1 VKDVV
6 TKISKGRQAVFRI
19 TGPGK
24 HFSRQSRDSG
34 VIIVTKK
41 MRNERTIL
49 WLLVVLVV
57 ALGCGWFMG
66 RSTWTGPAKSK
77 PAAAEFDESKANV
90 PEWGKLG
97 TSNERKASFRL
108 DDDALQAGALSGQR
122 TLRFNS
128 LDDLEAFLKRAGDR
142 IRVMGRV
149 DGLKALRVSFLDPAD
164 FNSLLDGTEEQ
175 GFIYPAYTP
184 NPSGGVVQDNA
195 VPLGNNL
202 LAWLGLKSA
211 DLTLGSG
218 VKIALL
224 DTGVVPHPAF
234 GSAIENVMIVPGAEN
249 FEGWNGHGTATASLI
264 LGNSLSIPGSAP
276 GAQLTSY
283 RIADDNGTSDSWLMA
298 QAIVQAADAGAQI
311 ISISMGS
318 YGDSSLLRDAVF
330 YAQQKNAVV
339 VASSG
344 NDGYTQSAYPAGYP
358 GVISAVAVDA
368 ENNHLLFS
376 NQASNTALSA
386 PGWGVNAAY
395 PGDAIVSFNGT
406 SASAPI
412 IAGSIA
418 AVMSSHN
425 LSASQAVAMIYQYT
439 NETGAAGT
447 DPLTGAGAVNLGRI
461 LQSDSGNIQDAA
473 VASHFITPPA
483 EGSSASV
490 QVNIQNQGTTSL
502 LNIPVTV
509 TTPSGVTELTVA
521 SLAPGAV
528 KSFNLSLPNSAF
540 KNGAA
545 VTVSSHITGA
555 DAVLYNNQRSTTYS
569 PPPAP

>member
-1 VKDVV
+1 M
-6 TKISKGRQAVFRI
+6 
-19 TGPGK
+19 
-24 HFSRQSRDSG
+24 
-34 VIIVTKK
+34 
-41 MRNERTIL
+41 MRNERTVL

-57 ALGCGWFMG
+57 ALGCGWFLG
-66 RSTWTGPAKSK
+66 RSTWTAPTKSAPAV
-77 PAAAEFDESKANV
+77 AAFDESMANA
-90 PEWGKLG
+90 PQWGKLG
-97 TSNERKASFRL
+97 SSNESKASFRL
-108 DDDALQAGALSGQR
+108 DDAALQAGALSGQR

-128 LDDLEAFLKRAGDR
+128 LEDLESFLKRAGDR
-142 IRVMGRV
+142 IRVMGRM

-164 FNSLLDGTEEQ
+164 LANALDGTEEQ

-184 NPSGGVVQDNA
+184 NPSGGVVQDDA
-195 VPLGNNL
+195 VPLGNSL

-211 DLTLGSG
+211 DLTLGVG

-234 GSAIENVMIVPGAEN
+234 GAAIENVMIVAGAEN

-264 LGNSLSIPGSAP
+264 LGNSLSIPGAAP

-298 QAIVQAADAGAQI
+298 RAIMEAADAGAQI

-418 AVMSSHN
+418 AVMSSNN

-439 NETGAAGT
+439 NETGAAGA

-461 LQSDSGNIQDAA
+461 LQSDSSNIQDAA
-473 VASHFITPPA
+473 VASHFIKPPA

-490 QVNIQNQGTTSL
+490 QVNIQNQGTASL
-502 LNIPVTV
+502 LNIPVIV
-509 TTPSGVTELTVA
+509 TTPSGVTELTVP

-528 KSFNLSLPNSAF
+528 KSFNLSLPNSAL

-545 VTVSSHITGA
+545 VTVSSQITGA

-569 PPPAP
+569 PLPAP